1 MLTLTS
7 SAFHDHHAIPKHF
20 TCEGE
25 EVSPPLAWSG
35 APAGTRSFALIVE
48 DPDAPDPQAPQRVFV
63 HWLLYNIPPEVN
75 LLAEGASTTALPN
88 SALQGRNDFGQAR
101 YGGPCP
107 PIGRHRYFFKL
118 HALDALLPVG
128 KPLDRTALASAMQG
142 HVLEKAELIGTFQ
155 KGDP

>member
-7 SAFHDHHAIPKHF
+7 SAFHDHHAIPRHF

-35 APAGTRSFALIVE
+35 APAGTKSFALLVE
-48 DPDAPDPQAPQRVFV
+48 DPDAPDPEAPQRTFG
-63 HWLLYNIPPEVN
+63 HWVLYNLPPGTTQ
-75 LLAEGASTTALPN
+75 LAEGASTASLP
-88 SALQGRNDFGQAR
+88 AGAVQGKNDFGQAR

-107 PIGRHRYFFKL
+107 PIGRHRYFFEL
-118 HALDALLPVG
+118 HALDRVLDASA
-128 KPLDRTALASAMQG
+128 PLDRSGLKRAIEG
-142 HVLEKAELIGTFQ
+142 HVLEKAELVGTYQ